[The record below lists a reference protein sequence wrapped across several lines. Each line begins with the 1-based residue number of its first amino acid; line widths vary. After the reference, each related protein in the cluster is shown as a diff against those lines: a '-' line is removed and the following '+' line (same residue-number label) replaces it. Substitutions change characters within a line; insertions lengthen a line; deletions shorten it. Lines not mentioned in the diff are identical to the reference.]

1 MTETSQEMP
10 RLLADS
16 MLGRLAR
23 WLRFLGYD
31 TLYISMLSDH
41 QIAARA
47 RAEGRIVLTRDQ
59 ELSRRRGI
67 RCLYVHA
74 DTLEEQVRE
83 VLAAIGDPP
92 PGVESR
98 CSECNSVLTS
108 VAPEQA
114 RPHVPAY
121 VLAAHRQFHH
131 CPECDKYFWAGS
143 HWTRIRSTVERVM
156 EHRDGGAAR
165 TVPMDGPS
173 GPKPSGKGGSL
184 P

>member
-1 MTETSQEMP
+1 MP

-23 WLRFLGYD
+23 WLRFMGYD
-31 TLYISMLSDH
+31 TLYLSTLSDH

-47 RAEGRIVLTRDQ
+47 RAEGRIVLTRDR

-108 VAPEQA
+108 VPPEQA
-114 RPHVPAY
+114 RPHVPAH
-121 VLAAHRQFHH
+121 VLTAHRQFHH

-143 HWTRIRSTVERVM
+143 HWTRIRSTIERVT
-156 EHRDGGAAR
+156 EHRDQGATR
-165 TVPMDGPS
+165 TAPVDDS
-173 GPKPSGKGGSL
+173 
-184 P
+184 